1 MKPRRMVLRQIAKPI
16 LTPRFLLV
24 VLLPAVLLGCSP
36 DRQDHAERSAD
47 ALERRLEKLRSIP
60 YTSVT
65 DEKVDETRSGVTA
78 YDRDRAYH
86 GYNLFCSRVAPE
98 VVLLDM
104 EGRPV
109 HSWRYKFEH
118 PDDLCEHAILLED
131 GSVIIVDRFKHIVK
145 LDSES
150 NGVWITNVVAHHDV
164 CLTPDGKIY
173 TITATGADHRGLIVR
188 FPVILELTSEGEPV
202 EAWYAND
209 HLEDIKQM
217 FDQRSFLDT
226 ILDSLLAHHSWLETY
241 EKLVNRGEAI
251 ELLDSKI
258 QYDHFHMNTINVLPE
273 TPLAARD
280 KAFSPGHL
288 LICFRNVNQIA
299 ILERDTRE
307 VLWVWGEGELE
318 WPHHPTMLENG
329 NILIFDNG
337 VFRKYSRV
345 IELDPVARTI
355 VWEYVADP
363 PDAFYTYG
371 KGSAQRLPNGNT
383 LICEGDRGRVFE
395 VTHEGEIV
403 WEWFNALI
411 VDGRRVQVY
420 RMMRYSPEYVEAL
433 FEGP

>member
-1 MKPRRMVLRQIAKPI
+1 MIRPWRIVLRHLAKSS
-16 LTPRFLLV
+16 LTSRLLAV
-24 VLLPAVLLGCSP
+24 VLISVVLTACSGDKP
-36 DRQDHAERSAD
+36 DKSQHSAE
-47 ALERRLEKLRSIP
+47 ALQQRLEQLRSVP

-65 DEKVDETRSGVTA
+65 DDKVDEAIAGVTVF
-78 YDRDRAYH
+78 DSDRAYH

-109 HSWRYKFEH
+109 HSWRYNFEH

-131 GSVIIVDRFKHIVK
+131 GSVIVVDRFKHILK
-145 LDSES
+145 LDWRS
-150 NGVWITNVVAHHDV
+150 NGIWITKVVAHHDV

-173 TITATGADHRGLIVR
+173 TISSTGVDHRGLIVR
-188 FPVILELTSEGEPV
+188 FPVLVELTSEGKPV
-202 EAWYAND
+202 EGWYFED
-209 HLEDIKQM
+209 DLEDIKQK

-226 ILDSLLAHHSWLETY
+226 ILDSLLAHHSWLETF
-241 EKLVNRGEAI
+241 EKLVERDEAI
-251 ELLDSKI
+251 ERSDSKI
-258 QYDHFHMNTINVLPE
+258 QYDHFHMNTINVLPD

-280 KAFSPGHL
+280 KAFAPGNF

-299 ILERDTRE
+299 ILDKATKE

-337 VFRKYSRV
+337 IFRKYSRV
-345 IELDPVARTI
+345 IEIDPVTKTI

-363 PDAFYTYG
+363 LKTFYTAG
-371 KGSAQRLPNGNT
+371 KGSSQRLPNGNT

-403 WEWFNALI
+403 WEWFNAMI

-420 RMMRYSPEYVEAL
+420 RMMRYSPEYVEPL
-433 FEGP
+433 LK